1 MSWIRFLLL
10 SLLIVHQPALQA
22 DAEQG
27 RRIYMQG
34 VDRDGRVIASSV
46 NGLPSPAVLACVN
59 CHRESGLGTSESG
72 TTVPPVAWKL
82 LQQGGLLSRDDGRF
96 LQLRPGQDR
105 YDRESMHR
113 LLTPSPKAW
122 TRISSILR

>member
-27 RRIYMQG
+27 RRI
-34 VDRDGRVIASSV
+34 SV

-82 LQQGGLLSRDDGRF
+82 LQQGGLLSRHHAFR
-96 LQLRPGQDR
+96 
-105 YDRESMHR
+105 
-113 LLTPSPKAW
+113 
-122 TRISSILR
+122 SSTFRDHATLCIDPQPER